1 MGNNPYN
8 PKKALWALLDSDARE
23 LFNTAKDEMTRA
35 EDLLSK
41 REWKGDDTSYAR
53 AALYRYYSANATTAR
68 PPKSACPWL
77 VPTGRHS
84 QTNLGRVDAWLKT
97 APIPFSQ
104 REWGQHLGFLRSQAL
119 A

>member
-1 MGNNPYN
+1 MGNKPYN

-41 REWKGDDTSYAR
+41 REWTPLKSTVLWRKRHHGPT
-53 AALYRYYSANATTAR
+53 
-68 PPKSACPWL
+68 PKIACPWL

-84 QTNLGRVDAWLKT
+84 QSNLG
-97 APIPFSQ
+97 
-104 REWGQHLGFLRSQAL
+104 
-119 A
+119 

>member
-53 AALYRYYSANATTAR
+53 AALYRYYGANATTAR
-68 PPKSACPWL
+68 PPKSPA
-77 VPTGRHS
+77 
-84 QTNLGRVDAWLKT
+84 LGWFQQADIAR
-97 APIPFSQ
+97 PIWVKSTH
-104 REWGQHLGFLRSQAL
+104 G
-119 A
+119 